1 MCPYGQAA
9 GFENQNDGTWDA
21 YSIKI
26 EGWTAADQEN
36 VAASAESDVG
46 VMLYDACGAPG
57 SPVLS
62 QTGPLKL
69 SITFDIPSS
78 PWGIP
83 LAGGA
88 WYQNIDSFTAQLS
101 TSADPFTAA
110 ESATA
115 LPRPGW
121 RCFLSSPSACCERA
135 VAISCIAVTT
145 PKYALTMESC
155 RRWCRCSRVP
165 SAQTTQESRSRLKA
179 WCRVPHTTA
188 GSQRLPTLRVRASP
202 ASSLRSWNGL
212 RHISYGPLQAPL
224 LKFCCRLH
232 CANNVCALPG
242 EQERSVASHLVSKR
256 LTRPRRQG
264 SLRSWREQSAVRALG
279 SMGNSKRPTLK

>member
-1 MCPYGQAA
+1 MFSCASETCGGAGSDTRLLWKTLADMCPYGQAA
-9 GFENQNDGTWDA
+9 GFENA

-36 VAASAESDVG
+36 VAASAESVVDVQ
-46 VMLYDACGAPG
+46 LYDACGAPG

-110 ESATA
+110 ESATV

-135 VAISCIAVTT
+135 S
-145 PKYALTMESC
+145 
-155 RRWCRCSRVP
+155 SRHKLHSRHHPEIRFDNGELPPLVQVLS
-165 SAQTTQESRSRLKA
+165 SA
-179 WCRVPHTTA
+179 
-188 GSQRLPTLRVRASP
+188 
-202 ASSLRSWNGL
+202 
-212 RHISYGPLQAPL
+212 
-224 LKFCCRLH
+224 F
-232 CANNVCALPG
+232 
-242 EQERSVASHLVSKR
+242 
-256 LTRPRRQG
+256 
-264 SLRSWREQSAVRALG
+264 SAV
-279 SMGNSKRPTLK
+279 NSRKSVEIEGLVQGTTYYGRVSATTDFAGAGLAS